1 MHKVVRTVGFA
12 ASRISVAAAVVV
24 MVIVLVGAV
33 ILYTRY
39 HERRLNEGAVD
50 AATVPSV
57 AWGEEAPP
65 RTGRFEAS
73 LSFTDLAV
81 SHELVQDIV
90 WDDGWFFQD
99 SEMYDPELA
108 RACSVIAALAY
119 SESGYYQQGSSQPA
133 YMEQALAELGFTD
146 VSTDSYRYRSEV
158 VDEALSLVTD
168 ESDGAAYAVATK
180 RIEPDS
186 GSVQVGAAAEAG
198 SGAVGAESAPGDSP
212 ASLSGAAS
220 SSKTAADGSAAEAR
234 AKTLVLV
241 SIRGSYGSEWLSNL
255 AVLGEDGSR
264 SAADSTASGDASS
277 LSVDAAPSDDG
288 HPGYTEAARE
298 VREAVDARI
307 RSAHAAGDDVE
318 VLLVGHS
325 RGGAIAN
332 LVAASALDDLAAV
345 QDGSAPQS
353 LPSLRAG
360 DRVRAYTFASPG
372 TTTASDAGDARYGSI
387 FNIVNPA
394 DIMVS
399 LPPSSW
405 GYARYGRDME
415 LPSVH
420 DADFGARFDAMGA
433 AFESMMGIPCI
444 YNPDNELSIDAA
456 LGDLSGQVGSAEELK
471 TPAGVIALLSACM
484 ARIDPVAVLQGHY
497 PSVYIAWMTSLETEA
512 AWV

>member
-50 AATVPSV
+50 APAAPSV

-99 SEMYDPELA
+99 SETYDPELA

-186 GSVQVGAAAEAG
+186 GSAQVGAAAAAG
-198 SGAVGAESAPGDSP
+198 SDCVGAESASADS
-212 ASLSGAAS
+212 ASLSGAAAS
-220 SSKTAADGSAAEAR
+220 SEVAAEGSAGETR

-264 SAADSTASGDASS
+264 GTADSTASGDASS
-277 LSVDAAPSDDG
+277 SSVDTAPSDDG

-307 RSAHAAGDDVE
+307 RSAHAAGDDVV

-360 DRVRAYTFASPG
+360 DCVRAYTFASPG

-405 GYARYGRDME
+405 GYTRYGRDME

-420 DADFGARFDAMGA
+420 DADFGARFDAMDA

-497 PSVYIAWMTSLETEA
+497 PSVYIAWMTSLETETV
-512 AWV
+512 WT

>member
-24 MVIVLVGAV
+24 MIIVLVGAV

-50 AATVPSV
+50 APAAPSV

-99 SEMYDPELA
+99 TDTYDPELA

-180 RIEPDS
+180 RIESDS
-186 GSVQVGAAAEAG
+186 GSAQVGAAAAAG
-198 SGAVGAESAPGDSP
+198 SDGVGAESASADSAP
-212 ASLSGAAS
+212 LSGAAS
-220 SSKTAADGSAAEAR
+220 SSEAAAEGSAAESR

-264 SAADSTASGDASS
+264 SAADSAASGDASS
-277 LSVDAAPSDDG
+277 SSVDTAPSDDG

-360 DRVRAYTFASPG
+360 DRVRACTFASPG

-415 LPSVH
+415 LPSVR
-420 DADFGARFDAMGA
+420 DADFGARFGAMDA

-444 YNPDNELSIDAA
+444 YDPDNELSIDAA
-456 LGDLSGQVGSAEELK
+456 LGELSGQVGSAEELK

-497 PSVYIAWMTSLETEA
+497 PSVYIAWMTSLEADT
-512 AWV
+512 AWA

>member
-50 AATVPSV
+50 APAAPSV

-99 SEMYDPELA
+99 SETYDPELA

-186 GSVQVGAAAEAG
+186 GSAQVGAAAAAG
-198 SGAVGAESAPGDSP
+198 SDGVGAESASADS

-220 SSKTAADGSAAEAR
+220 SSEAAAEDPPR
-234 AKTLVLV
+234 RPVRRR
-241 SIRGSYGSEWLSNL
+241 SCSY
-255 AVLGEDGSR
+255 R
-264 SAADSTASGDASS
+264 S
-277 LSVDAAPSDDG
+277 
-288 HPGYTEAARE
+288 
-298 VREAVDARI
+298 
-307 RSAHAAGDDVE
+307 
-318 VLLVGHS
+318 
-325 RGGAIAN
+325 GGAT
-332 LVAASALDDLAAV
+332 V
-345 QDGSAPQS
+345 
-353 LPSLRAG
+353 PSG
-360 DRVRAYTFASPG
+360 
-372 TTTASDAGDARYGSI
+372 
-387 FNIVNPA
+387 
-394 DIMVS
+394 
-399 LPPSSW
+399 
-405 GYARYGRDME
+405 
-415 LPSVH
+415 
-420 DADFGARFDAMGA
+420 
-433 AFESMMGIPCI
+433 
-444 YNPDNELSIDAA
+444 
-456 LGDLSGQVGSAEELK
+456 
-471 TPAGVIALLSACM
+471 
-484 ARIDPVAVLQGHY
+484 
-497 PSVYIAWMTSLETEA
+497 
-512 AWV
+512 

>member
-1 MHKVVRTVGFA
+1 M
-12 ASRISVAAAVVV
+12 
-24 MVIVLVGAV
+24 
-33 ILYTRY
+33 
-39 HERRLNEGAVD
+39 
-50 AATVPSV
+50 
-57 AWGEEAPP
+57 
-65 RTGRFEAS
+65 
-73 LSFTDLAV
+73 
-81 SHELVQDIV
+81 
-90 WDDGWFFQD
+90 
-99 SEMYDPELA
+99 
-108 RACSVIAALAY
+108 
-119 SESGYYQQGSSQPA
+119 
-133 YMEQALAELGFTD
+133 
-146 VSTDSYRYRSEV
+146 
-158 VDEALSLVTD
+158 
-168 ESDGAAYAVATK
+168 
-180 RIEPDS
+180 
-186 GSVQVGAAAEAG
+186 
-198 SGAVGAESAPGDSP
+198 
-212 ASLSGAAS
+212 
-220 SSKTAADGSAAEAR
+220 
-234 AKTLVLV
+234 LV

-264 SAADSTASGDASS
+264 SAAGSAASGASS
-277 LSVDAAPSDDG
+277 SSVDTAPSDDG

-307 RSAHAAGDDVE
+307 RSAHAAGDEVE

-405 GYARYGRDME
+405 GYERYGRDME

-420 DADFGARFDAMGA
+420 DTDFGARFDAMGA

-497 PSVYIAWMTSLETEA
+497 PSVYIAWMTSLETETAWAGPGSGARWATGARWSRRRHA
-512 AWV
+512 APAPSRPRRLPSGSRTTTRRLIMSFPAAGSASKRRCYRSSTVTVSTCAVCGNMSTGHSRVMRYPRCASCSMSRTCVSGLQLT

>member
-50 AATVPSV
+50 VPAAPSV

-99 SEMYDPELA
+99 SETYDPELA

-186 GSVQVGAAAEAG
+186 GSAQVGAAAAAG
-198 SGAVGAESAPGDSP
+198 SDGAGAESA
-212 ASLSGAAS
+212 
-220 SSKTAADGSAAEAR
+220 
-234 AKTLVLV
+234 
-241 SIRGSYGSEWLSNL
+241 
-255 AVLGEDGSR
+255 
-264 SAADSTASGDASS
+264 SGDPPRLPLRSWRFFRS
-277 LSVDAAPSDDG
+277 RRRGIRRGGPC
-288 HPGYTEAARE
+288 E
-298 VREAVDARI
+298 DAR
-307 RSAHAAGDDVE
+307 
-318 VLLVGHS
+318 
-325 RGGAIAN
+325 
-332 LVAASALDDLAAV
+332 
-345 QDGSAPQS
+345 
-353 LPSLRAG
+353 
-360 DRVRAYTFASPG
+360 
-372 TTTASDAGDARYGSI
+372 
-387 FNIVNPA
+387 
-394 DIMVS
+394 
-399 LPPSSW
+399 
-405 GYARYGRDME
+405 
-415 LPSVH
+415 
-420 DADFGARFDAMGA
+420 
-433 AFESMMGIPCI
+433 
-444 YNPDNELSIDAA
+444 
-456 LGDLSGQVGSAEELK
+456 
-471 TPAGVIALLSACM
+471 
-484 ARIDPVAVLQGHY
+484 ARIDQGELRFRVAEQPRGARGRRFAERGRFRRIGRVIVLGRHGA
-497 PSVYIAWMTSLETEA
+497 VG
-512 AWV
+512 

>member
-50 AATVPSV
+50 APAAPSV

-99 SEMYDPELA
+99 SDTYDPELA
-108 RACSVIAALAY
+108 RSCSVIAALAY

-180 RIEPDS
+180 RIGPDS
-186 GSVQVGAAAEAG
+186 GSAQIGAAA
-198 SGAVGAESAPGDSP
+198 AE
-212 ASLSGAAS
+212 
-220 SSKTAADGSAAEAR
+220 GSAAEAR

-264 SAADSTASGDASS
+264 SAADSAASGASS
-277 LSVDAAPSDDG
+277 SSVDTAPSDDG

-307 RSAHAAGDDVE
+307 RSAHAAGDEVE

-332 LVAASALDDLAAV
+332 LVAASALDDLTAV

-372 TTTASDAGDARYGSI
+372 TTTAPDAGDARYGNI

-415 LPSVH
+415 LPSVR

-497 PSVYIAWMTSLETEA
+497 PSVYIAWMTSLEGET
-512 AWV
+512 AWA

>member
-24 MVIVLVGAV
+24 MIIVLVGAV

-39 HERRLNEGAVD
+39 HERRLNEGVVD
-50 AATVPSV
+50 APAAPSV

-99 SEMYDPELA
+99 SETYDPELA

-180 RIEPDS
+180 RIGPDS
-186 GSVQVGAAAEAG
+186 GSAQVGAAAEAG
-198 SGAVGAESAPGDSP
+198 SDGVGAESAFGDSS

-220 SSKTAADGSAAEAR
+220 SSEAAADGSVAETR

-264 SAADSTASGDASS
+264 SAAGSAASGASS
-277 LSVDAAPSDDG
+277 SSVDTAPSDDG

-307 RSAHAAGDDVE
+307 RSAHATGDEVE

-332 LVAASALDDLAAV
+332 LVAAFALDDLAAV
-345 QDGSAPQS
+345 QDGSAPKS

-372 TTTASDAGDARYGSI
+372 TTTSSDAGDARYGSI

-405 GYARYGRDME
+405 GYTRYGRDME
-415 LPSVH
+415 LPSVR

-444 YNPDNELSIDAA
+444 YSPDNELSIDAA

-497 PSVYIAWMTSLETEA
+497 PSVYIAWMTSLETET
-512 AWV
+512 AWA